1 MAILFFRC
9 RYRPLE
15 AESILP
21 FIVSRSRFLR
31 KFIRLLNVCLVAAVF
46 FQPINLVASQSV
58 GAFRWAGDPE
68 GGAPFVEAD
77 PLRPDQLIGFD
88 VEIAELIARKLNRE
102 PRFINI
108 TFTSIDQSIERNDAE
123 IGLSGVEDTPARRA
137 AMAPT
142 IPYYE
147 FREVLSVRDRKSVV

>member
-9 RYRPLE
+9 RYRPLK

-77 PLRPDQLIGFD
+77 PLRPDQLVGFD

-102 PRFINI
+102 SRFIN
-108 TFTSIDQSIERNDAE
+108 TTSPPMDKSRGRAERKFVRGAAKE
-123 IGLSGVEDTPARRA
+123 RPPAPA
-137 AMAPT
+137 AMA
-142 IPYYE
+142 
-147 FREVLSVRDRKSVV
+147 